1 MTFLKLRLIR
11 SAALAGAFVVAISS
25 TVSAAVL
32 VKTYRDW
39 SLFAHDKSENKICFA
54 ATQPKDSSP
63 AGASREGVFFY
74 VSAWPKDGIKTEISI
89 RLGYQIKEGST
100 VRVSVGSNSFDL
112 FAKDDNAFVADATD
126 ELKLIDAM
134 KRGSSMKVDA
144 TSDAGSATSDTYSL
158 MGVSAALRGLSNNC
172 P

>member
-1 MTFLKLRLIR
+1 MTILKLRLIR

-39 SLFAHDKSENKICFA
+39 SLFAHDKSETKICFA

-144 TSDAGSATSDTYSL
+144 TSDAGSTTSDTYSL
-158 MGVSAALRGLSNNC
+158 MGISAALRGLSNNC